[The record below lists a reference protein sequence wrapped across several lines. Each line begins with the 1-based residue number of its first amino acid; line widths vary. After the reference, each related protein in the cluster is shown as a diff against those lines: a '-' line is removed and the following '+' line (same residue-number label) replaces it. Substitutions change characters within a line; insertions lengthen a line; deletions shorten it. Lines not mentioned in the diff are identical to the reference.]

1 MIKYELK
8 KIIRNKF
15 IILIVLV
22 LILPIFL
29 NNPIIFNINLHGGII
44 DFVNDFRMIS
54 IFSVPLVVSII
65 FDENINKA
73 ESYPIFTQPISL
85 LRILCSKLGV
95 IIAIYIIAG
104 GIGASLYSVCM
115 KLSSASMKEILLLF
129 KEFILVNIPIIII
142 MSIYSA
148 LVYSLIKNLVI
159 LYIAIF
165 FGILLLGNCPAYLH
179 FFLKLSIQKKAI

>member
-29 NNPIIFNINLHGGII
+29 NNPIIVNINLDGGII

-115 KLSSASMKEILLLF
+115 KLSAASMKEILLLF
-129 KEFILVNIPIIII
+129 KEFILVNIFQ
-142 MSIYSA
+142 
-148 LVYSLIKNLVI
+148 K
-159 LYIAIF
+159 LYD
-165 FGILLLGNCPAYLH
+165 YLSEH
-179 FFLKLSIQKKAI
+179 P

>member
-29 NNPIIFNINLHGGII
+29 NNPIIVNINLDGGII

-104 GIGASLYSVCM
+104 GIG
-115 KLSSASMKEILLLF
+115 E
-129 KEFILVNIPIIII
+129 N
-142 MSIYSA
+142 
-148 LVYSLIKNLVI
+148 
-159 LYIAIF
+159 
-165 FGILLLGNCPAYLH
+165 GIDARKQICAYLE
-179 FFLKLSIQKKAI
+179 FMGVKIDNDKNNCRGKEVEISTDDSKVKVYVVPTNEELMIARDTKELVSK